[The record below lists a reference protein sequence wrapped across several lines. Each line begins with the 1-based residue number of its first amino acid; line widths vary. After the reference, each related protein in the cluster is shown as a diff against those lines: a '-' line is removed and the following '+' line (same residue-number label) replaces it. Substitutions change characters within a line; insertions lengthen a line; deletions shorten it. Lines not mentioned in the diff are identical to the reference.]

1 MRKLSSLQFGKLDQQ
16 IKNDERFLFRVPLII
31 NQALRINFGLASK
44 MTFLLW
50 CVCGGLLLHMF
61 ESTFFSMLIKPV
73 YETPINTAQDVLDR
87 GLTIIWFPGYEYYKE
102 MAIKQNVSVV
112 LRELAEMTYV
122 SKVSDCFIFY

>member
-1 MRKLSSLQFGKLDQQ
+1 MMKFSF
-16 IKNDERFLFRVPLII
+16 FRVPLII
-31 NQALRINFGLASK
+31 NQALRISFGLASK

-87 GLTIIWFPGYEYYKE
+87 GLPVISNPGTESKVE
-102 MAIKQNVSVV
+102 IEKNSLSSNTRQ
-112 LRELAEMTYV
+112 LAERTIV
-122 SKVSDCFIFY
+122 LKVIF

>member
-1 MRKLSSLQFGKLDQQ
+1 MMNVSF
-16 IKNDERFLFRVPLII
+16 IRVPLII

-87 GLTIIWFPGYEYYKE
+87 GLPVIYTPGTESKVE
-102 MAIKQNVSVV
+102 IEKNSPSSITRQ
-112 LRELAEMTYV
+112 LAERTIV
-122 SKVSDCFIFY
+122 PKVIF

>member
-1 MRKLSSLQFGKLDQQ
+1 MMNVF
-16 IKNDERFLFRVPLII
+16 FFRVPLII
-31 NQALRINFGLASK
+31 NQALRINFGLAFK

-87 GLTIIWFPGYEYYKE
+87 GLPVIITPGTESLVEIYKNSPSS
-102 MAIKQNVSVV
+102 ITRQ
-112 LRELAEMTYV
+112 LAERTILP
-122 SKVSDCFIFY
+122 KVIFY

>member
-1 MRKLSSLQFGKLDQQ
+1 MMKFSY
-16 IKNDERFLFRVPLII
+16 FRVPLII
-31 NQALRINFGLASK
+31 NQALRIKFGFAFK

-87 GLTIIWFPGYEYYKE
+87 GLPVIYIPGAESLVEILKNSPFSITKL
-102 MAIKQNVSVV
+102 AIKLLNNSGPDKDDIIRRILLYQ
-112 LRELAEMTYV
+112 LALFSY
-122 SKVSDCFIFY
+122 